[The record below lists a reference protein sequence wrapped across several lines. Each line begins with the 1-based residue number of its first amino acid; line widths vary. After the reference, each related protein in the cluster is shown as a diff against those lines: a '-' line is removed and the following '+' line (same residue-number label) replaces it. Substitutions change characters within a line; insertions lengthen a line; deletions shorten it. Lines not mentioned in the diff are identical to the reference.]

1 MRNRPSAPELF
12 LDGLTSA
19 EPELPPHAGLGALE
33 RRLTDW
39 VDRGLERRSSAPWL
53 LSLRLDER
61 DTSERRARQR
71 VHRRARA
78 VAAGGRRSDAGPPH
92 LAPLRRRRRGVRL
105 PPLGRPADRRAPP
118 ARADRARPRRGRA
131 RASTRSSRPRSS
143 SSDDDVRFV
152 LPHRDPAAGGDR
164 RARAAAAQL
173 GQLGQQAA
181 RQPHRD
187 EHDAARS
194 SGLLT
199 TDALARFDW
208 KLAIGD
214 TTLTEEELAE
224 LAAAKEP
231 LIRDPGPLARAAP
244 LRGREG
250 PAVPRAPARG
260 LGRRPRPRGLGHR
273 ARGRGAR
280 ARRGHARRR
289 ARRAARRAA
298 TSGASSPSAP
308 RRR

>member
-12 LDGLTSA
+12 LDGLTSI

-61 DTSERRARQR
+61 ARASTERRQLVR
-71 VHRRARA
+71 RRARA
-78 VAAGGRRSDAGPPH
+78 VAAGGRRPDPGPPH
-92 LAPLRRRRRGVRL
+92 LPPARRRRRRVRL
-105 PPLGRPADRRAPP
+105 PPLGRSADRRAPP
-118 ARADRARPRRGRA
+118 ARADRARPRRGRPRLRPGRADDDRA
-131 RASTRSSRPRSS
+131 RATTTFASCSARRSRGSRSSACPCCCRGTGSARP
-143 SSDDDVRFV
+143 
-152 LPHRDPAAGGDR
+152 AGCASTSPR
-164 RARAAAAQL
+164 RARR
-173 GQLGQQAA
+173 G
-181 RQPHRD
+181 
-187 EHDAARS
+187 RS

-231 LIRDPGPLARAAP
+231 LIRI
-244 LRGREG
+244 RGRWHALRRSEVERALLFLDRRREG
-250 PAVPRAPARG
+250 SVVDLVRAVSG
-260 LGRRPRPRGLGHR
+260 DR
-273 ARGRGAR
+273 ARGRRAR
-280 ARRGHARRR
+280 ARRGRRSTTRSARCS
-289 ARRAARRAA
+289 RAA
-298 TSGASSPSAP
+298 TSAASSRSARRP
-308 RRR
+308 R